1 MGSHQVPLKLS
12 SPITCRTY
20 RRNATQ
26 IVTQF
31 IGIQVMGTSAWEI
44 HIELQLV
51 LSKNQHVFATCILL
65 APFNFPMVVVG
76 SHRGN
81 HFNQPL
87 YRILVDTVREGSLL
101 SQKHSHIHMALNKH
115 AQGYISAGNIV
126 VCRLKIER

>member
-65 APFNFPMVVVG
+65 APCNFPMVVVG

-81 HFNQPL
+81 HFKINL
-87 YRILVDTVREGSLL
+87 DGLLAKAAKEGPLL
-101 SQKHSHIHMALNKH
+101 S
-115 AQGYISAGNIV
+115 
-126 VCRLKIER
+126 